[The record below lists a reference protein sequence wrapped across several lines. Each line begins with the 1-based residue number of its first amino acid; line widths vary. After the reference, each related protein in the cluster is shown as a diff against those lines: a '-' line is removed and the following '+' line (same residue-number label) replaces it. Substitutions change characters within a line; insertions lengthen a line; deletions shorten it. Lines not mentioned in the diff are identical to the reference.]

1 MGQHT
6 AAVRCM
12 EFCNTMRVTVSGGW
26 DNLLKVNS
34 KLLINSKKYSKFS
47 FGTSVP

>member
-12 EFCNTMRVTVSGGW
+12 EFCSTMRVTVTGGW
-26 DNLLKVNS
+26 DNLLKVN
-34 KLLINSKKYSKFS
+34 IAN
-47 FGTSVP
+47 